1 MYFHV
6 YSFKLQIHAHIY
18 RSFIRHH
25 KMLGVRIAKRKNE
38 PQKPVNPC
46 GTKLRARIFFV
57 NTLQKETPP
66 TRVVFLFG
74 ALSICAANRPPA
86 ATFIEKRREPAKV
99 SPANTPFL
107 AKNEGF
113 CIRQT
118 KRTCCRHPCAKR
130 ISIRGEAGFLRR
142 AHKLHTPCMDLNV
155 PTRMDGAFCFDCKR
169 RKHTQTG
176 GTERF
181 SVKFAAAPPCL

>member
-1 MYFHV
+1 MNEKMNGGISTMRGIFCRL
-6 YSFKLQIHAHIY
+6 SFQKGGITAET
-18 RSFIRHH
+18 
-25 KMLGVRIAKRKNE
+25 IAA
-38 PQKPVNPC
+38 Q
-46 GTKLRARIFFV
+46 GFDGGIFSV
-57 NTLQKETPP
+57 DTRQKETPP